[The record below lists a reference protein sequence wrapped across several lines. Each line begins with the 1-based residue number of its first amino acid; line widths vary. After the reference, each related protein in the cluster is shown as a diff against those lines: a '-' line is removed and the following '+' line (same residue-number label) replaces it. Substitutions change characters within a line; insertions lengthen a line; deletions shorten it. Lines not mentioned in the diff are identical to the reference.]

1 LISRLNSEDDL
12 EALWDWALSLKLP
25 GLMVD
30 QLKVLHKAQSLSKPQ
45 VIAIFALMLIDDE
58 IEPQPNRQQMRLLNY
73 AIRDLDELQ
82 VELFKQMLWDSAD
95 MATG

>member
-1 LISRLNSEDDL
+1 
-12 EALWDWALSLKLP
+12 
-25 GLMVD
+25 
-30 QLKVLHKAQSLSKPQ
+30 
-45 VIAIFALMLIDDE
+45 
-58 IEPQPNRQQMRLLNY
+58 MRLLNY